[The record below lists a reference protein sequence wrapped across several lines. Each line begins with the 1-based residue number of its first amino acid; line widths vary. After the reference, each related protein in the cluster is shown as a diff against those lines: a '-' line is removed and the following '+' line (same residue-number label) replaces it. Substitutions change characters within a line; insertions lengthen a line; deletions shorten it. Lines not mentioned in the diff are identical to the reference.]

1 MYFCTKVTVGNIHVG
16 NPKPAMQPHG
26 EIVFDV
32 TPPDTRHPTQT
43 LVMSLAALRM
53 VRFQRMNT
61 PELLCHV

>member
-1 MYFCTKVTVGNIHVG
+1 MLYIEIYMYFCAKVTVGNIHVG

-43 LVMSLAALRM
+43 KVIDFRHL
-53 VRFQRMNT
+53 
-61 PELLCHV
+61 